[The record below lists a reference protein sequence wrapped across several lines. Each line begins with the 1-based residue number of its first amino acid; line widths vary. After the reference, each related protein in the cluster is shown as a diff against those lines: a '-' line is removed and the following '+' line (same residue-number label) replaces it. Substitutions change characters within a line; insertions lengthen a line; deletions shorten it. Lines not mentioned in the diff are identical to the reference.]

1 MQIKS
6 IKIKNFRGLE
16 NIQTEF
22 HSKVNVI
29 VGPNAVGKTTVLE
42 AIRLAKALTAP
53 RTQNEATQVLISLG
67 ALNPHA
73 AQRLIIEAIA
83 RDPSTKVEIQCT
95 YKLDEDEIR
104 LIEKGLSK
112 LATNLVQAQIGQA
125 FANPGA
131 LVAFLSSPQAKQQI
145 EQAENQLRT
154 KLESIK
160 ISGVILGIKIDPESS
175 RIESIDAMGASFF
188 AFLDQQLIPGETIF
202 SYFSADR
209 ALPHGEQPIQL
220 GAADVNNQLESHNSQ
235 PQIKFNRLKNT
246 IFSAVVVS
254 EEQRKTVENEFN
266 TIFDEILRGRRFKGI
281 NVNQHGLLSIAVQD
295 VDNQRIFDLD
305 RLSSG
310 EKGIVLTFFTISRT
324 MAPGGI
330 VLFDEPELHL
340 NPSVCRDLLSF
351 LVNEFALKRNIQII
365 ICTHSPEILAGAID
379 NDNCALYHLTSSTS
393 LSRVLKQDDAEV
405 AEALRRLGTSESDG
419 LLYKARVF
427 VEGADDV
434 ELLRAGFGTLLR
446 RYKLIDLGGRSEIEK
461 QIIKLQEAESKGK
474 VIAPVY
480 FVFDRDESVTNLKDT
495 PAIRILQWSRYCLE
509 NYLIDVDVIGE
520 LLQSKDYVATPLK
533 TRGDAAALLKRLAM
547 GQIDGR
553 AAKAVYAELDYQS
566 PGLRMVE
573 IRGANLTEIA
583 DSVCHRLLEIKMQLA
598 DLDEDAWKLDF
609 VKKCEEKKAE
619 IEKIWDS
626 NWLTECSGKQLFSDL
641 QATVR
646 LKCSLLKFKRDVLM
660 RLGLTPPKEGWSA
673 IETHLKRLL
682 GSEAA
687 Q

>member
-1 MQIKS
+1 MQIRS

-16 NIQTEF
+16 NIQTDF
-22 HSKVNVI
+22 NSCVNVI
-29 VGPNAVGKTTVLE
+29 VGPNAVGKTTILE

-73 AQRLIIEAIA
+73 AQRLIIEAVA

-95 YKLDEDEIR
+95 YHLTDAEIGS
-104 LIEKGLSK
+104 IENGLSK

-145 EQAENQLRT
+145 EQAESQLRA

-160 ISGVILGIKIDPESS
+160 TSGVILGIRIDPESL

-188 AFLDQQLIPGETIF
+188 AFLDQQLAPSETIF

-254 EEQRKTVENEFN
+254 EDQRKTVENEFN
-266 TIFDEILRGRRFKGI
+266 AIFDGILRGRRFKGV

-295 VDNQRIFDLD
+295 VDNQRVFDLD

-324 MAPGGI
+324 MASGGI

-351 LVNEFALKRNIQII
+351 LVNEYALKGKIQII

-379 NDNCALYHLTSSTS
+379 NDSCALYHLTSSTS
-393 LSRVLKQDDAEV
+393 LARVLKQDDAEV

-419 LLYKARVF
+419 LLYKARIF

-434 ELLRAGFGTLLR
+434 ELLRTGFGSLLR
-446 RYKLIDLGGRSEIEK
+446 RYKLIDLGGRGEIEK
-461 QIIKLQEAESKGK
+461 QIMKLQEAESKGK
-474 VIAPVY
+474 AIAPVY
-480 FVFDRDESVTNLKDT
+480 FIFDRDESVTKLADSA
-495 PAIRILQWSRYCLE
+495 AIHVLQWSRYCLE
-509 NYLIDVDVIGE
+509 NYLIDVDVIGA
-520 LLQSKDYVATPLK
+520 LLQSKEYVVTPLK
-533 TRGDAAALLKRLAM
+533 TQGDAAALLKRLAM
-547 GQIDGR
+547 CQIDGR
-553 AAKAVYAELDYQS
+553 AAKSVYAEMNYQS
-566 PGLRMVE
+566 PGLRMSE
-573 IRGANLTEIA
+573 IKGASLNEIA
-583 DSVCHRLLEIKMQLA
+583 DGLCHRLVEIKMQLSSLEEA
-598 DLDEDAWKLDF
+598 SWKSDF
-609 VKKCEEKKAE
+609 IKKCEEKKGE

-641 QATVR
+641 QTTIQ

-660 RLGLTPPKEGWSA
+660 RMSQTPPKEGWST

-682 GSEAA
+682 GNETA
-687 Q
+687 